1 MPSYTEIID
10 WLVTPE
16 ISRAIVI
23 GLVTYLLL
31 LWLALIIWV
40 TKDIICRTNNIA
52 FQIISIFLV
61 VFLNIFGVIIYIAI
75 RPSKTLIEKFFE
87 DLEYEALVQ
96 ETKKETQ
103 NNNQKQKSKKQ
114 HSVKEKRQKK
124 S

>member
-1 MPSYTEIID
+1 MPSYTEIIE

-16 ISRAIVI
+16 VSTTIAI
-23 GLVTYLLL
+23 GLVSYFLL
-31 LWLALIIWV
+31 LWLALIIWA
-40 TKDIICRTNNIA
+40 TKDIISRTNNIP

-61 VFLNIFGVIIYIAI
+61 VFLNIFGLIIYIAV

-96 ETKKETQ
+96 ETRKEKPK
-103 NNNQKQKSKKQ
+103 NKQKPAKAKKTT
-114 HSVKEKRQKK
+114 KKPRKK